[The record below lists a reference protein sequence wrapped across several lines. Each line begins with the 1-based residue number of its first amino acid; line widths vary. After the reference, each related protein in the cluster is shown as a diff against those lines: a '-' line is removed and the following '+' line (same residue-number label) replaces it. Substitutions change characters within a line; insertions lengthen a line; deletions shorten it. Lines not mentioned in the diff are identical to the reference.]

1 MPRSPPAAAWMPRPL
16 ENATHAPRPPASSIG
31 PAPQTPVPG
40 RPSPPASPADTLVI
54 HAVARP
60 PIPNHLARAMNAP
73 SHAAPAAPFA
83 SRLAAAITARRTP
96 SCIGLDPRREAL
108 PPALG
113 AATAHDPKA
122 LAAIFA
128 TFCRDVID
136 VVSPLVPIVKPQ
148 LACFEAIGPHG
159 MTALAEVI
167 AHARAKGLLVLA
179 DGKRGDIGST
189 AEAYAEGWLG
199 GPWACDALTVNPYLG
214 HDSIEP
220 FVKTAE
226 ARGAGIF
233 VLVKTSNP
241 GSKDFQDLVC
251 DGQTNYEHVAA
262 AVEAL
267 AARTAA
273 GGRYGA
279 VGAVVGATWPKQ
291 LDDLRAAM
299 PHTWLLVPGFGRQ
312 GGRASDVRGAFAPDG
327 LGALIVSARDVIF
340 AHARP
345 EMNAGLADGQ
355 WQTAVDRACHEMI
368 ERLAADTPAAALRG

>member
-1 MPRSPPAAAWMPRPL
+1 MTA
-16 ENATHAPRPPASSIG
+16 
-31 PAPQTPVPG
+31 
-40 RPSPPASPADTLVI
+40 ASPTTT
-54 HAVARP
+54 P
-60 PIPNHLARAMNAP
+60 G
-73 SHAAPAAPFA
+73 PFSA
-83 SRLAAAITARRTP
+83 RLAAAITARRTP
-96 SCIGLDPRREAL
+96 SCVGLDPRRESL

-113 AATAHDPKA
+113 AAAASDPKS
-122 LAAIFA
+122 LADIYAR
-128 TFCRDVID
+128 FCRDVID
-136 VVSPLVPIVKPQ
+136 VVGPLVPIVKPQ

-159 MTALAEVI
+159 MTALADVI
-167 AHARAKGLLVLA
+167 AHAHAKGLLVLA

-189 AEAYAEGWLG
+189 AEAYADGWLA

-214 HDSIEP
+214 NDSVEP
-220 FVKTAE
+220 FVKTAA

-251 DGQTNYEHVAA
+251 DGKTNYEHVATG
-262 AVEAL
+262 VEAL

-273 GGRYGA
+273 GGRYGT

-312 GGRASDVRGAFAPDG
+312 GGRASDVRGAFHADG

-340 AHARP
+340 AHGRP
-345 EMNAGLADGQ
+345 EMNAGLTDAQ
-355 WQTAVDRACHEMI
+355 WQTAVDRACRDMI
-368 ERLAADTPAAALRG
+368 DRLAADTPAAMLRG

>member
-1 MPRSPPAAAWMPRPL
+1 M
-16 ENATHAPRPPASSIG
+16 T
-31 PAPQTPVPG
+31 
-40 RPSPPASPADTLVI
+40 ASPAT
-54 HAVARP
+54 
-60 PIPNHLARAMNAP
+60 
-73 SHAAPAAPFA
+73 APAAPFA
-83 SRLAAAITARRTP
+83 VRLAAAITARRTP

-136 VVSPLVPIVKPQ
+136 VVAPLVPIVKPQ

-159 MTALAEVI
+159 MTALADVI
-167 AHARAKGLLVLA
+167 AHARSKGLLVLA

-214 HDSIEP
+214 HDAIEP

-226 ARGAGIF
+226 AKGAGIF

-251 DGQTNYEHVAA
+251 DGKTNYEHVAA
-262 AVEAL
+262 GVEAL
-267 AARTAA
+267 ATRTAA

-312 GGRASDVRGAFAPDG
+312 GGRASDVRGAFHADG

-345 EMNAGLADGQ
+345 EINAGLADHQ
-355 WQTAVDRACHEMI
+355 WQTAVERACHEMI
-368 ERLAADTPAAALRG
+368 HRLAADTPAAALRS